1 LTGVAGDHDAQ
12 HDRLLEGLASSI
24 REKGLAS
31 TQLSDIVRHARAS
44 RRTFYNHFPD
54 KDSCFVEL
62 NAKVS
67 RETLEQVAAAI
78 PADASLEE
86 QIDAGIDAYFEVLAG
101 DPALSV
107 TFYSPGL
114 SADVV
119 RAQADSVERFA
130 ELIVGIVDA
139 DRQRVPGLE
148 PVSVT
153 RAFMLVAGLAHT
165 IGRALDNGYD
175 LGETA
180 AEIKSVLR
188 DALIVR
194 APATP
199 RR

>member
-1 LTGVAGDHDAQ
+1 MGAESDAQ
-12 HDRLLEGLASSI
+12 HDRLIEGLAASI

-31 TQLSDIVRHARAS
+31 TQLSDIVRHPRAS

-78 PADASLEE
+78 PADGSLEG
-86 QIDAGIDAYFEVLAG
+86 QIDAGIEAYFEVLAA
-101 DPALSV
+101 DPALTV

-119 RAQADSVERFA
+119 RAQGDSVERFA

-153 RAFMLVAGLAHT
+153 RAFMLVSGLAHT
-165 IGRALDNGYD
+165 IGRALENGHD
-175 LGETA
+175 LGEA
-180 AEIKSVLR
+180 AEEIKAVLR
-188 DALIVR
+188 DAL
-194 APATP
+194 
-199 RR
+199 